1 VAIELQSAREAS
13 GHLWCAVRTE
23 PAGADVE
30 ARGLRCTVWQ
40 VLLQRTGA
48 YRASLSSD
56 APDILVRTS
65 GSMVS
70 NWDAEWLALW
80 SRP

>member
-1 VAIELQSAREAS
+1 MLAKRLITSDAAS
-13 GHLWCAVRTE
+13 GTRLPAPTLKHGVARTL
-23 PAGADVE
+23 
-30 ARGLRCTVWQ
+30 LR